1 MSGTSSDNISTHM
14 YGAIIDATSPAQ
26 VPATKPSPSRN
37 TIIKGHFTEILTS
50 LSSFRSQITL
60 LQNQVRAVE
69 KSVGKEMRVLQK
81 EAKKNRNKG
90 NRKPSGFAVPTKI
103 SDDLC
108 EFMGKPKGTRM
119 ARTEVTKYIIEYI
132 RQHQL
137 QVADNHKY
145 ISPDG
150 ALTSLLKV
158 PPNEQVTYFNL
169 QRFMNRHFVTSAS

>member
-1 MSGTSSDNISTHM
+1 MSKAGSDDISTHM
-14 YGAIIDATSPAQ
+14 YGSSSTHPSVVNPPTKGAPASNA
-26 VPATKPSPSRN
+26 VM
-37 TIIKGHFTEILTS
+37 KGQFHDILVS
-50 LSSFRSQITL
+50 LSAFRSQITL
-60 LQNQVRAVE
+60 LQNQVRTVE
-69 KSVGKEMRVLQK
+69 RNVGKEIRMLQK

-108 EFMGKPKGTRM
+108 EFMGKPKGTKM

-158 PPNEQVTYFNL
+158 APNEQVTYFNL
-169 QRFMNRHFVTSAS
+169 QRFMNKHFVKVNE